1 MAVFKVL
8 SELDNRPPDEANAG
22 RFSDFVPLLSSLATR
37 FHAAKVLSD
46 MMGEATNEI
55 VERSFKLGIARKD
68 NTQHRLPD
76 RLNVKPAEVVDRS
89 KDVDEAEILNCVAKM
104 VDLRFSTDGLK

>member
-8 SELDNRPPDEANAG
+8 AELDSRQPEESNTG

-46 MMGEATNEI
+46 MMGEATDEI
-55 VERSFKLGIARKD
+55 VERSFKLGITRKSA
-68 NTQHRLPD
+68 TEKPD
-76 RLNVKPAEVVDRS
+76 QDKTKPTEATNRS
-89 KDVDEAEILNCVAKM
+89 KEVDEAEILNCVAKM

>member
-8 SELDNRPPDEANAG
+8 SELDSKLPDEANTG
-22 RFSDFVPLLSSLATR
+22 RFSDFVPLLSALATR

-55 VERSFKLGIARKD
+55 VERSFKLGITRKSAPNAQAEQD
-68 NTQHRLPD
+68 K
-76 RLNVKPAEVVDRS
+76 VKPAETVDRS
-89 KDVDEAEILNCVAKM
+89 KEVDEAEILNCVAKM

>member
-1 MAVFKVL
+1 MGVFKVL
-8 SELDNRPPDEANAG
+8 SERDSRPPDEAKAG
-22 RFSDFVPLLSSLATR
+22 RFSDFVPLLSALATR

-55 VERSFKLGIARKD
+55 VERSFKLGITRKD
-68 NTQHRLPD
+68 TQNRPPE
-76 RLNVKPAEVVDRS
+76 RENVKPTEAVDRS
-89 KDVDEAEILNCVAKM
+89 KEVDEAEILNCMAKM

>member
-8 SELDNRPPDEANAG
+8 SELDSKTPDEANAG

-46 MMGEATNEI
+46 MMGEATSEI
-55 VERSFKLGIARKD
+55 VERSFKLGIARKSAP
-68 NTQHRLPD
+68 NQAPD
-76 RLNVKPAEVVDRS
+76 RDNVKPAEVADS
-89 KDVDEAEILNCVAKM
+89 PKEVDEAEILNCVAKM

>member
-8 SELDNRPPDEANAG
+8 SELDSRLPDEANAG

-68 NTQHRLPD
+68 NQNRLPD

-89 KDVDEAEILNCVAKM
+89 KEVDEAEILNCVAKM

>member
-8 SELDNRPPDEANAG
+8 SEMDSRVPDEANAG
-22 RFSDFVPLLSSLATR
+22 RFLDFVPLLSSLATR

-46 MMGEATNEI
+46 MMGEATNKI
-55 VERSFKLGIARKD
+55 VERSFKLGITRKD
-68 NTQHRLPD
+68 TQHRLPD
-76 RLNVKPAEVVDRS
+76 RNNVKPAEVVDRS
-89 KDVDEAEILNCVAKM
+89 KEVDEAEILNCVAKM

>member
-8 SELDNRPPDEANAG
+8 SELDSRLPDEASSG

-68 NTQHRLPD
+68 TQNRLPD
-76 RLNVKPAEVVDRS
+76 RQNVKPAEVADRS
-89 KDVDEAEILNCVAKM
+89 EVDEAEILNCVAKM
-104 VDLRFSTDGLK
+104 VDLRFSTDGKK

>member
-8 SELDNRPPDEANAG
+8 SELDTKLPDEATTG
-22 RFSDFVPLLSSLATR
+22 RFSDFVPLLSALATR

-46 MMGEATNEI
+46 MMGEATTEI

-68 NTQHRLPD
+68 AQHRAPD
-76 RLNVKPAEVVDRS
+76 RANVKPAEAVDRS
-89 KDVDEAEILNCVAKM
+89 KEVDEAEILNCVAKM